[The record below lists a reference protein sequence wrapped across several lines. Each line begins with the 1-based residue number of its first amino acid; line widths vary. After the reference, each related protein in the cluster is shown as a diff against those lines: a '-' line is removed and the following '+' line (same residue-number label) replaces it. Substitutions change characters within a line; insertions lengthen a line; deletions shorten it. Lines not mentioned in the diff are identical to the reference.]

1 MKKIQIGQ
9 IKDLGSFLSDIY
21 NQWSK
26 DKAMGM
32 GAALAYYTIFSIPP
46 LLVIAIALAGFF
58 FGEEAA
64 KGQIVRQI
72 QGLVGQ
78 EGAQTIQGMINSAR
92 KQDSSFIATIIGIV
106 TLLIGASGVF
116 VQLQD
121 SLNTIWGVQPKPD
134 RGWGDIIKERLTS
147 FGMVF
152 GIGFLLMVSLIID
165 TVLSVFM
172 GYIGQLFNSEMT
184 AYLLRFVNFG
194 VNFVIIT
201 AIFAMIYKALP
212 DVRIYWKDVALGSAV
227 TSLLFIIGK
236 YVIGLYLGNANIGV
250 AYGAAGSLIVIL
262 AWIFYASLIFFFGAE
277 FTQVYTRRY
286 GARVDTIHGAII
298 VQPEK
303 HKVPARKEIPAEVKR
318 EAKEKADLKQR
329 ELVAIPIK
337 GSPKDNIGK
346 HKDELPSKEKSA
358 FMKIAGV
365 FLRMYISKWRKSKKV

>member
-1 MKKIQIGQ
+1 MMKIQLGKIR
-9 IKDLGSFLSDIY
+9 DLGSFLSDIY

-46 LLVIAIALAGFF
+46 LLVIVIALAGFF

-64 KGQIVRQI
+64 KGQIVKQI
-72 QGLVGQ
+72 QGLIGQ
-78 EGAQTIQGMINSAR
+78 EGAVTIQGMINSAR
-92 KQDSSFIATIIGIV
+92 KQDSSFIATIIGLV

-134 RGWGDIIKERLTS
+134 RGWGDIIKERLMS

-152 GIGFLLMVSLIID
+152 GVGFLLMVSLIID

-172 GYIGQLFNSEMT
+172 GYIGQMFHSEFA
-184 AYLLRFVNFG
+184 AYLLKFANFG
-194 VNFVIIT
+194 VNLVIIT
-201 AIFAMIYKALP
+201 GIFAMIYKALP
-212 DVRIYWKDVALGSAV
+212 DVRIYWKDVALGSVV
-227 TSLLFIIGK
+227 TSLLFIVGK
-236 YVIGLYLGNANIGV
+236 YAIGLYLGNANVGV
-250 AYGAAGSLIVIL
+250 AYGTAGSLIVIL

-286 GARVDTIHGAII
+286 GTRVDTLNGAII

-318 EAKEKADLKQR
+318 EAKEKADHKQR

-346 HKDELPSKEKSA
+346 HKDELPTKEKSA

-365 FLRMYISKWRKSKKV
+365 FLRMYISNWRKSKRA

>member
-184 AYLLRFVNFG
+184 AYLLRLVNFG

-286 GARVDTIHGAII
+286 GARVDTINGAII
-298 VQPEK
+298 VEPEK
-303 HKVPARKEIPAEVKR
+303 HKVPARKEIPEEVKR

-346 HKDELPSKEKSA
+346 HKDELPSNEKSA